1 MTSEMEAGLRRAL
14 AAADYGDSSLPFATP
29 QAECAVYTPLIEA
42 GYLCCVGSVVIDHQ
56 LCNEYELTAE
66 GRAAAEALPPAAPA
80 PGRWFALLE
89 PVLAFIRRTSFY
101 GVMPTEKLAKQ
112 YQVEMR
118 ALISALGFRRGQ
130 HPLPHVQEQIRQQG
144 TKRAV
149 IACRRLR
156 LIRAEMTWRHQP
168 LPQVQLHWQMPERGP
183 APRPDTF
190 QFDAAL
196 ERRHNRRK
204 KTAAGR

>member
-1 MTSEMEAGLRRAL
+1 
-14 AAADYGDSSLPFATP
+14 
-29 QAECAVYTPLIEA
+29 
-42 GYLCCVGSVVIDHQ
+42 VIDHH
-56 LCNEYELTAE
+56 LCNEYELTPA
-66 GRAAAEALPPAAPA
+66 GRAAAEALPRAVHPC
-80 PGRWFALLE
+80 GRWFAMLY
-89 PVLAFIRRTSFY
+89 PIREFVQRTSFY
-101 GVMPTEKLAKQ
+101 GVMPTDKLAKQ
-112 YQVEMR
+112 YQREMR

-130 HPLPHVQEQIRQQG
+130 HPLPHVQEQIRQEG

-168 LPQVQLHWQMPERGP
+168 LPQVQLNWQMPERGP

-196 ERRHNRRK
+196 DRR
-204 KTAAGR
+204 TEE